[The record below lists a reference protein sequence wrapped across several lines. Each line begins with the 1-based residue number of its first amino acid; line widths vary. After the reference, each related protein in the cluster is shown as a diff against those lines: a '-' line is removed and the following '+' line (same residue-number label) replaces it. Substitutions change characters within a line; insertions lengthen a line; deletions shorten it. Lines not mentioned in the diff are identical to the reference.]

1 METLNLFDV
10 VSLSI
15 LSYCVLRGIFRG
27 IIREASAI
35 IGVIAGF
42 YCSYT
47 YYGLAAKKLAAYISS
62 PAYANIAGFL
72 LVFAVVFGI
81 INLIGTGIRYIL
93 NIALLGWADRL
104 VGALFGGIKAVM
116 ISSVILIAL
125 TTFLPADSPTLA
137 GSKTAP
143 YVTSLSETMIRVVP
157 QEFKTEFR
165 NKMKGVRKIWDLRK
179 E

>member
-1 METLNLFDV
+1 METMNLFDV

-27 IIREASAI
+27 IIKEASAI

-47 YYGLAAKKLAAYISS
+47 YYGLAAKKLALYITT

-72 LVFAVVFGI
+72 LVFSVVFGV
-81 INLIGTGIRYIL
+81 INLIGTGIRYVL

-104 VGALFGGIKAVM
+104 SGAVFGGIKAIM

-125 TTFLPADSPTLA
+125 TTFLPSDSPTLA

-143 YVTSLSETMIRVVP
+143 YITSLSETMIRVVP

-165 NKMKGVRKIWDLRK
+165 NKIKGVRKIWDLRK
-179 E
+179 D